1 MQISVPDPARLEFVV
16 FWRDEMRTY
25 ELPAHGEVTIGRAP
39 ESDVHIEHPS
49 VSRRH
54 ARLTLGSELRIEDL
68 GAANGTFLRDR
79 SQAENLMQTH
89 TLRQLARSSA
99 ELAIGESVVLG
110 EVTALVRRAIPPP
123 TQFGDLDSDDSQTP
137 GVVIQNPAVRQV
149 YAQAERAAQAS
160 ISVLI
165 LGETGVGK
173 ELLARAI
180 HARSPRADASF
191 MSINCAALAESLLE
205 GEIFG
210 YERGAFT
217 GAVQARAGL
226 FEAANGGSVFLDEI
240 GELNPS
246 TQAKLL
252 RVLEDRTVLRLGA
265 RQPRT
270 IDVRFLA
277 ATNRDLEAEAQ
288 AGRFRSDLYFRVA
301 GLCLTLPPLRERR
314 EEIEPL
320 ARCFL
325 DAAVRQLDRKGPIEF
340 SSEAMAFIR
349 AHAWPGNVRELKNV
363 VERAVIL
370 CADRSIV
377 PEHLPAGLLRNAHP
391 AQPTAASSSAPS
403 LGPAST
409 EAKPAVAPDDWQ
421 AELKTLE
428 KKRLIQAL
436 EQCGGNQTRAAEL
449 LGVSRRTL
457 VSRLSEFGMTRP
469 RRRDSE

>member
-1 MQISVPDPARLEFVV
+1 MNLPATAKLEFVV
-16 FWRDEMRTY
+16 FWRDEMRTF
-25 ELPAHGEVTIGRAP
+25 ELPEQGEVTIGRAP
-39 ESDVHIEHPS
+39 ENLIHIEHPS

-54 ARLTLGSELRIEDL
+54 ARLMLGPELVIEDL
-68 GAANGTFLRDR
+68 GAANGTFVRDR
-79 SQAENLMQTH
+79 SSEGNLHQTRTMH
-89 TLRQLARSSA
+89 QLTRTSA
-99 ELAIGESVVLG
+99 ELAVGESVMFG
-110 EVTALVRRAIPPP
+110 EVTALVRRRTAPP
-123 TQFGDLDSDDSQTP
+123 TRFGDLDGEAGQTP
-137 GVVIQNPAVRQV
+137 GVVIRNGAMRDV
-149 YAQAERAAQAS
+149 YAQAERAARAS

-180 HARSPRADASF
+180 HARSPRADAPF

-226 FEAANGGSVFLDEI
+226 FEAAEGGSVFLDEI
-240 GELNPS
+240 GELAVS

-252 RVLEDRTVLRLGA
+252 RVLEERKVTRLGA
-265 RQPRT
+265 RQPRS

-288 AGRFRSDLYFRVA
+288 AGRFRSDLYFRIA
-301 GLCLTLPPLRERR
+301 GLCLTIPSLRERP

-325 DAAVRQLDRKGPIEF
+325 EAALEQLDRKGALDF
-340 SSEAMAFIR
+340 SEETLSILR
-349 AHAWPGNVRELKNV
+349 AYAWPGNVRELKNV
-363 VERAVIL
+363 VERAAIL
-370 CADRSIV
+370 CAERIIV
-377 PEHLPAGLLRNAHP
+377 PEHLPAGLLRKSRTNEAQAAAPSPSP
-391 AQPTAASSSAPS
+391 ADASSQAAGSV
-403 LGPAST
+403 L
-409 EAKPAVAPDDWQ
+409 APDDWQ
-421 AELKTLE
+421 AEMKELE
-428 KKRLIQAL
+428 RKRLLQAL

-457 VSRLSEFGMTRP
+457 VSRLSEFGLTRP
-469 RRRDSE
+469 RRRGD